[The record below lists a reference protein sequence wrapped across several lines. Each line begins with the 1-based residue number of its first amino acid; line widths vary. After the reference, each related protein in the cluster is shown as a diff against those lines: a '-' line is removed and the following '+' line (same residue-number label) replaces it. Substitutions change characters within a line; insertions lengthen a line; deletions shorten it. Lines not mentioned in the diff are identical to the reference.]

1 MTCVEFLLKK
11 FKPNECIFSM
21 PESVYIA
28 SAVRT
33 PIGKFGGTLKNLSPV
48 DLGSI
53 VIREAL
59 RRAYVEPSKVDIA
72 IMGNVLRAGH
82 GQDIARAVRD

>member
-1 MTCVEFLLKK
+1 
-11 FKPNECIFSM
+11 M
-21 PESVYIA
+21 PENVYIV

-33 PIGKFGGTLKNLSPV
+33 PIGKFGGVLKDISPV
-48 DLGSI
+48 DLGAI

-59 RRAYVEPSKVDIA
+59 KRANIDPKTVDIA

-82 GQDIARAVRD
+82 GQDIAR

>member
-1 MTCVEFLLKK
+1 
-11 FKPNECIFSM
+11 M
-21 PESVYIA
+21 PENVYIV

-33 PIGKFGGTLKNLSPV
+33 PIGKFGGVLKDISPV
-48 DLGSI
+48 DLGAI

-59 RRAYVEPSKVDIA
+59 KRANIDPKTVDIA

-82 GQDIARAVRD
+82 GQDIARQ

>member
-1 MTCVEFLLKK
+1 
-11 FKPNECIFSM
+11 M
-21 PESVYIA
+21 PENVYIV

-33 PIGKFGGTLKNLSPV
+33 PIGKFGGVLKDISPV
-48 DLGSI
+48 DLGAI

-59 RRAYVEPSKVDIA
+59 KRANIDPKTVGIA

-82 GQDIARAVRD
+82 GQDIARQ